1 MYNLKKRDN
10 NYSLYE
16 QDKSS
21 IPKENPLTISELTQS
36 IKYTLQ
42 TNFSSV
48 FAIGEISNFKT
59 HFSSGHSYFT
69 LKDESAQIKAVMWRS
84 IRSRITFTPEDGMKV
99 YIWGRITLYE
109 PRGDYQIEVSMMR
122 VEGMGELQFAF
133 EKLKEKLLKEGLFD
147 ESRKRALPEYP
158 EKVGLIT
165 SGSGAV
171 VEDFINVAKKRFP
184 YTTIVVIESSVQG
197 VGSLQSILKAIKYA
211 NNPENEFDIIVLA
224 RGGGSL
230 EDLWTFNE
238 EQLARAIA
246 NSGIPVV
253 SAIGHQTDFTI
264 SDFVAD
270 VRAATPSNAAE
281 IIFKDKNDILERLIQ
296 IDYNLRI
303 YIKERVENYKQELN
317 RIAKSYVFNRP
328 KDILGQHKMT
338 LDEYEKK
345 LTLLIKTNLDNK
357 KEKVKN
363 FEKILVNISP
373 EQTLKRGFSYVLKN
387 QKIVS
392 RKKQLNKN
400 DILSIKFYDGE
411 SEVQVK

>member
-1 MYNLKKRDN
+1 MYNLKKRDI
-10 NYSLYE
+10 NYSFYE
-16 QDKSS
+16 QDK
-21 IPKENPLTISELTQS
+21 ILTLQENPLTISELTQS

-99 YIWGRITLYE
+99 YVWGRITLYE

-122 VEGMGELQFAF
+122 VEGMGELQFEF

-197 VGSLQSILKAIKYA
+197 SGSLQSILKAISYA
-211 NNPENEFDIIVLA
+211 NKPEYEFDIIVLA

-246 NSGIPVV
+246 NSEIPVV
-253 SAIGHQTDFTI
+253 SAVGHQTDFTI

-296 IDYNLRI
+296 IDYNLKI
-303 YIKERVENYKQELN
+303 NMKERVENYKQELN

-328 KDILGQHKMT
+328 KDILGKHKMT
-338 LDEYEKK
+338 LDEFEKK
-345 LTLLIKTNLDNK
+345 LNIFIKSNLDNK
-357 KEKVKN
+357 KERIRN
-363 FEKILVNISP
+363 FEKILLNISP

>member
-1 MYNLKKRDN
+1 LKNRN
-10 NYSLYE
+10 INFSLYE
-16 QDKSS
+16 RDNDLTPQDT
-21 IPKENPLTISELTQS
+21 PLTISELTQS

-48 FAIGEISNFKT
+48 FVIGEISNFKT

-69 LKDESAQIKAVMWRS
+69 LKDESSQIKSVMWKS
-84 IRSRITFTPEDGMKV
+84 VRSRLTFTPEDGMKV

-133 EKLKEKLLKEGLFD
+133 EKLKEKLQKEGLFD
-147 ESRKRALPEYP
+147 ESRKRSLPEYP
-158 EKVGLIT
+158 QKVGLIT
-165 SGSGAV
+165 SASGAV
-171 VEDFINVAKKRFP
+171 VQDFINVAKKRFP
-184 YTTIVVIESSVQG
+184 CTLIVVIESSVQG
-197 VGSLQSILKAIKYA
+197 AGSLNSILKAVSFA
-211 NNPENEFDIIVLA
+211 NNPENGFDLIVLA

-246 NSGIPVV
+246 DSRLPVV

-296 IDYNLRI
+296 IDYNLRM
-303 YIKERVENYKQELN
+303 YIKGRIENSKQELN
-317 RIAKSYVFNRP
+317 RIAKSYVFNKP

-338 LDEYEKK
+338 LDEYEKR
-345 LTLLIKTNLDNK
+345 LISNIKDNVEYK
-357 KEKVKN
+357 KEKIKN
-363 FEKILVNISP
+363 YEKILMNISP
-373 EQTLKRGFSYVLKN
+373 EQTLKRGFTYVMKN

-392 RKKQLNKN
+392 RNKQINKN
-400 DILSIKFYDGE
+400 DIMTIKFYDGE
-411 SEVQVK
+411 SEVQVKK